1 MRSTIVKRTI
11 FILVFSLLILF
22 GGELRSEAYSLEE
35 GLRKI
40 ETWTAGSNGVK
51 AILYEKEYGDGT
63 LTLVIEGQGE
73 MYDGSLPL
81 VSRENY
87 VSKIKR
93 VQIESGITYIG
104 KNAFSKLTSLESV
117 NIRGDEVRIGE
128 GAFQGLYSLKRVF
141 REKQDDEYCI
151 RFVRGQS
158 VDDRWYKG
166 INVNEIGE
174 GAFTNCVNLKK
185 ISIGLTCKKI
195 GIKAFEG
202 CNNLNEVQLDPD
214 SQLEEIGNSAF
225 KGCQSLGS
233 FLFNLNLKRIGANA
247 FASTG
252 LVKII
257 IQNKKTIIENEAFA
271 GCDARIYG
279 YRGSTAEQY
288 AKENGMGFSH
298 ETFETAE
305 GEEIREWDI
314 SERKDKSLLAKIS
327 ESGGHMWLKIELAKE
342 VEGPVRM
349 ESFSFDKYNPN
360 IPPWMNS
367 IYSERIEK
375 IEIND
380 GVVSNIGDYAFD
392 GLNNVK
398 EITIPYPVEE
408 IGVGNFYNCNALK
421 KINFPPSLRK
431 LNSTG
436 IEFTGEVTVKG
447 FARTPFESVG
457 GSEKVKIEYYDE
469 NYTWNLG
476 NKGED
481 DDSVIGT
488 LDYVSGRLII
498 SGNGK
503 MKNFQDAKHTSWT
516 EPMHMW
522 QNSYGGWIKEVEIKD
537 DVIYLGNYAF
547 SGLRNITVVMIPK
560 DLGMFGKNIFQG
572 CDKLEQVIFLH
583 TGTQYQLELTNSTFD
598 EMNTNTTIYCIQGTK
613 ADEFFENN
621 RDHEHLNGCYDISEN
636 DGKSSVIAY
645 LIPFGSDQILYVTG
659 KGHTQS
665 FSDTLQWNYPFND
678 GDYPPW
684 LRNPTNLGNIKR
696 IIIENGV
703 ESIGA
708 NVFRCLTYVGKI
720 EIPDSVRKI
729 GNGAFSGRATGAPG
743 DSIELE
749 LVLPSQGISEIGS
762 EIFGPSSAYPVSI
775 KTITINNVQGTGN
788 WYNKDEKN
796 NPGGDAIEIKWDV
809 RRRRR

>member
-1 MRSTIVKRTI
+1 MRSTMLKRTI

-22 GGELRSEAYSLEE
+22 GGELRSEAYSLEQ
-35 GLRKI
+35 GLREI
-40 ETWTAGSNGVK
+40 EDWIAGPNGVR
-51 AILYEKEYGDGT
+51 AILYEKEYGDRT
-63 LTLVIEGQGE
+63 LTLVIQGQGK
-73 MYDGSLPL
+73 MDDGSLK
-81 VSRENY
+81 VDKNY
-87 VSKIKR
+87 VSRIKR

-104 KNAFSKLTSLESV
+104 KNAFKNLTCLESV

-174 GAFTNCVNLKK
+174 GAFANCVNLKK
-185 ISIGLTCKKI
+185 ISIGQTCKKI

-225 KGCQSLGS
+225 KGCQSLDT
-233 FLFNLNLKRIGANA
+233 FLFNLNLKKIGASA
-247 FASTG
+247 FASTS
-252 LVKII
+252 LVNII
-257 IQNKKTIIENEAFA
+257 IQNKDTIIGNEAFA
-271 GCDARIYG
+271 GCNAMIYG
-279 YRGSTAEQY
+279 YKGSTAEQY
-288 AKENGMGFSH
+288 AKDNNMRFSH
-298 ETFETAE
+298 ETFGTEEEETK
-305 GEEIREWDI
+305 EWDI
-314 SERKDKSLLAKIS
+314 SEKQDGSLLAKIC
-327 ESGGHMWLKIELAKE
+327 ENGGHMWLKIELAKE
-342 VEGPVRM
+342 AEGPVRM
-349 ESFSFDKYNPN
+349 KSYIPDKYQSNVA
-360 IPPWMNS
+360 PWLYS
-367 IYSERIEK
+367 IYNERIER
-375 IEIND
+375 IEMND
-380 GVVSNIGDYAFD
+380 GILSNIGDYAFN

-398 EITIPYPVEE
+398 EITIPYPVEK
-408 IGVGNFYNCNALK
+408 IGKGNFYDCNALK

-431 LNSTG
+431 LDSTG

-447 FARTPFESVG
+447 FAGTPFESVG

-476 NKGED
+476 NQGEND
-481 DDSVIGT
+481 NSVIGT
-488 LDYVSGRLII
+488 LDYVSGKLTI
-498 SGNGK
+498 SGKGK
-503 MKNFQDAKHTSWT
+503 MKDFQDENHTFWT
-516 EPMHMW
+516 EQMHMW
-522 QNSYGGWIKEVEIKD
+522 QNSYGAWIKEVEIKD

-547 SGLRNITVVMIPK
+547 SGLRKITVVMIPK
-560 DLGMFGKNIFQG
+560 DLGMFGRNIFQG

-583 TGTQYQLELTNSTFD
+583 TGTQYQLELTEGTFN
-598 EMNTNTTIYCIQGTK
+598 EMNTNTKIYCIEGTK

-621 RDHEHLNGCYDISEN
+621 NRDHEHLDGCYNISES

-645 LIPFGSDQILYVTG
+645 LIPLESNKILYVTG
-659 KGHTQS
+659 KGHIKS
-665 FSDTLQWNYPFND
+665 YSNALQWNYLFND

-684 LRNPTNLGNIKR
+684 LTNPINLGSIKR

-729 GNGAFSGRATGAPG
+729 GNRAFSGRTTGAPG

-749 LVLPSQGISEIGS
+749 LVLPSQGISEMGS

-788 WYNKDEKN
+788 WHNRDEKN

-809 RRRRR
+809 RRRR

>member
-1 MRSTIVKRTI
+1 MRSTMLKRTI

-22 GGELRSEAYSLEE
+22 GGELRSEAYSLEQ
-35 GLRKI
+35 GLREI
-40 ETWTAGSNGVK
+40 EDWIAGPNGVR
-51 AILYEKEYGDGT
+51 AILYEKEYGDRT
-63 LTLVIEGQGE
+63 LTLVIQGQGK
-73 MYDGSLPL
+73 MDDGSLK
-81 VSRENY
+81 VDKNY
-87 VSKIKR
+87 VSRIKR

-104 KNAFSKLTSLESV
+104 KNAFKNLTCLESV

-174 GAFTNCVNLKK
+174 GAFANCVNLKK
-185 ISIGLTCKKI
+185 ISIGQTCKKI

-225 KGCQSLGS
+225 KGCQSLDT
-233 FLFNLNLKRIGANA
+233 FLFNLNLKKIGASA
-247 FASTG
+247 FASTS
-252 LVKII
+252 LVNII

-271 GCDARIYG
+271 RCNAMIYG
-279 YRGSTAEQY
+279 YKGSTAEQY
-288 AKENGMGFSH
+288 AKDNNMRFSH
-298 ETFETAE
+298 ETFGTAE
-305 GEEIREWDI
+305 GEETREWDI
-314 SERKDKSLLAKIS
+314 SEKQDGSLLAKIC
-327 ESGGHMWLKIELAKE
+327 ENGGHMWLKIELAKE
-342 VEGPVRM
+342 AEGPVRM
-349 ESFSFDKYNPN
+349 KSYIPDKYQSNVA
-360 IPPWMNS
+360 PWLYS
-367 IYSERIEK
+367 IYNERIER
-375 IEIND
+375 IEMND
-380 GVVSNIGDYAFD
+380 GILSNIGDYAFN

-408 IGVGNFYNCNALK
+408 IGKGNFYDCNALK

-431 LNSTG
+431 LDSTG

-447 FARTPFESVG
+447 FAGTPFESVG

-476 NKGED
+476 NQGEND
-481 DDSVIGT
+481 NSVIGT
-488 LDYVSGRLII
+488 LDYVSGKLTI
-498 SGNGK
+498 SGKGK
-503 MKNFQDAKHTSWT
+503 MKDFQDENHTFWT
-516 EPMHMW
+516 EQMHMW
-522 QNSYGGWIKEVEIKD
+522 QNSYGAWIKEVEIKD

-547 SGLRNITVVMIPK
+547 SGLRKITVVMIPK
-560 DLGMFGKNIFQG
+560 DLGMFGRNIFQG

-583 TGTQYQLELTNSTFD
+583 TETQYQLELTEGTFN
-598 EMNTNTTIYCIQGTK
+598 EMNTNTTIYCIEGTK
-613 ADEFFENN
+613 ADEFFENNN
-621 RDHEHLNGCYDISEN
+621 RDHEHLNGCYNISEN

-645 LIPFGSDQILYVTG
+645 LIPLESNQILYVTG
-659 KGHTQS
+659 KGHIKS
-665 FSDTLQWNYPFND
+665 YSNALQWNYPFND

-684 LRNPTNLGNIKR
+684 LTNPINLGSIKR

-708 NVFRCLTYVGKI
+708 NVFRCLTHVGKI

-729 GNGAFSGRATGAPG
+729 GNRAFSGRATGAPG

-749 LVLPSQGISEIGS
+749 LVLPSQGISEMGS

-788 WYNKDEKN
+788 WHNKDEKN

-809 RRRRR
+809 RRRR